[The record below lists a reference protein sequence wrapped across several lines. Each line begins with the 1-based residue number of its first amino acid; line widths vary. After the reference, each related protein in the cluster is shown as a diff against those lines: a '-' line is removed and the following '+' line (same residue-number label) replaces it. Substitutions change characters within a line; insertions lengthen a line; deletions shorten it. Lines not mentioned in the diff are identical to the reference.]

1 MGHMQ
6 ITRVQC
12 FEFLSNLWQVV
23 QICHF
28 ANSQEKPHKV
38 IKCQSTT
45 PTPNIGM
52 FLKKLH
58 LLLRVLKI
66 IFSFKVH
73 LENKPSGHDY
83 VPRGFQQD
91 LSTPYGVPIHW
102 KVSFALFTIFYHSL
116 LSYLYTST
124 EIL

>member
-28 ANSQEKPHKV
+28 ANSQEKPHKEN
-38 IKCQSTT
+38 KCQSTT

-58 LLLRVLKI
+58 LLLRVLK
-66 IFSFKVH
+66 FSFLLKFTLRISLVDMIMCPEASSKTSQH
-73 LENKPSGHDY
+73 LMA
-83 VPRGFQQD
+83 F
-91 LSTPYGVPIHW
+91 
-102 KVSFALFTIFYHSL
+102 
-116 LSYLYTST
+116 LYTGR
-124 EIL
+124 